1 MAKLRHLG
9 IITVDPEKLARF
21 YSDVFEMEIIH
32 RSPAGA
38 VYMSDGVINLALL
51 PNTAEGKPS
60 GLNHFGFHVED
71 AEEIGARL
79 AAWNVAEPRAR
90 PSNRPYAETRTTD
103 PDGNNIDLSVHG
115 YQTVEYMA
123 DRGGEAR
130 SGKLEKIES

>member
-71 AEEIGARL
+71 AEAIADRL
-79 AAWNVAEPRAR
+79 AVWNVAEPRAR
-90 PSNRPYAETRTTD
+90 PSNRPYAETRTFD
-103 PDGNNIDLSVHG
+103 PDGNNIDISVHG
-115 YQTVEYMA
+115 YQTVEYKA
-123 DRGGEAR
+123 DRDGKADTD
-130 SGKLEKIES
+130 KLEKAET

>member
-38 VYMSDGVINLALL
+38 VYLSDGMINLALL

-71 AEEIGARL
+71 AEDIAGRL
-79 AAWNVAEPRAR
+79 AAWNVSEPRAR

-115 YQTVEYMA
+115 YQTVEYKA
-123 DRGGEAR
+123 DRGDQQDADT
-130 SGKLEKIES
+130 LEKMES

>member
-9 IITVDPEKLARF
+9 IITVDPEKLSRF
-21 YSDVFEMEIIH
+21 YSDVFEMKVIH

-71 AEEIGARL
+71 AEAVADRL

-90 PSNRPYAETRTTD
+90 PSNRPYAETRTFD

-115 YQTVEYMA
+115 YQTVEYKA
-123 DRGGEAR
+123 DRDGKADTD
-130 SGKLEKIES
+130 KLEKAET